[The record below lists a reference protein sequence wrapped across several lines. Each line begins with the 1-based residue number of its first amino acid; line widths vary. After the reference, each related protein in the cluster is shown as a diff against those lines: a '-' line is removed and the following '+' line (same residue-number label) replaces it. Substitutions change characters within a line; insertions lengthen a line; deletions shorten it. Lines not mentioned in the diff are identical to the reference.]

1 MINFFLLQKNGI
13 IFKKNMWMQI
23 ILKKKWKFIE
33 TNKQNTIYYIYI
45 YGGSILRK
53 IVVKDYFQK
62 EDVP

>member
-33 TNKQNTIYYIYI
+33 TNKQNTIYYIYM
-45 YGGSILRK
+45 
-53 IVVKDYFQK
+53 
-62 EDVP
+62 EDQF